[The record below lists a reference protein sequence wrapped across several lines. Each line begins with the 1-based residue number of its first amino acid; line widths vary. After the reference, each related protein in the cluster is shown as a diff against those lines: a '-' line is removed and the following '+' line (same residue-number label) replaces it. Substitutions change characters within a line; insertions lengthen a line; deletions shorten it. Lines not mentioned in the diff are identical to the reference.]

1 MSVACLF
8 TIFMTLKTFFSNNIS
23 NTRSQSLFKPIIEA
37 NKGGTGSTKWFPK
50 KNNLDPKNIYIGK

>member
-8 TIFMTLKTFFSNNIS
+8 TVFMTLKTFFSKNIS

-37 NKGGTGSTKWFPK
+37 TKGGTGFLK
-50 KNNLDPKNIYIGK
+50 